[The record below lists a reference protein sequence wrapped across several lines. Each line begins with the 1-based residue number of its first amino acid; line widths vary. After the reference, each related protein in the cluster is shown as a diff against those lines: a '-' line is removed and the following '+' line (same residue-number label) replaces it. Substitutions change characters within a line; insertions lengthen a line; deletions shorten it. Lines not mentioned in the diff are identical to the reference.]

1 MRCAHC
7 DTLITDESTIAK
19 RDGKTF
25 CCNNCAT
32 AYMRAQEAPDETL
45 TTGGGRTPTNAKT
58 DVLLSTSARST
69 CREPAG
75 ASARAA
81 GTGLGTA
88 AKTSA
93 ASAEAITLRA

>member
-32 AYMRAQEAPDETL
+32 AYTRAQEAPDETM
-45 TTGGGRTPTNAKT
+45 TTGSGRAPTNAPLT
-58 DVLLSTSARST
+58 R
-69 CREPAG
+69 
-75 ASARAA
+75 
-81 GTGLGTA
+81 
-88 AKTSA
+88 
-93 ASAEAITLRA
+93 